1 MESLSEAYWNS
12 LPEYRRKV
20 FKDINFTAGWCRD
33 WFNANGIPYTGRDII
48 SMTQML
54 IDRQWEVENNGKIT
68 RIQPEE
74 E

>member
-1 MESLSEAYWNS
+1 MDPKFEAYWNS

-20 FKDINFTAGWCRD
+20 FVEVGFTAGWCRD
-33 WFNANGIPYTGRDII
+33 WFAVNKIPHTGRDII